1 MVDRSLFTFKWSLEV
16 ARVFVARAVACSS
29 TEITQSSAT
38 KTAFIQSPCYH
49 HYYVI
54 RNAKQSLSDLKIKTD
69 ITGTVL
75 LWCHCHSRRYL
86 SAIKARLSLPS
97 LQTVPLLFLFLVLG
111 VSEVPSGVICY
122 LWGTWVK
129 SHLWNLM
136 KSRSM
141 TSAKA
146 GGLIRYRM
154 FSFMEI

>member
-1 MVDRSLFTFKWSLEV
+1 MHGSINISLFTFKWSLEV
-16 ARVFVARAVACSS
+16 ARVFAAPAVACSSSSS
-29 TEITQSSAT
+29 TEITQSSAA

-75 LWCHCHSRRYL
+75 PWRHCHSRRYL
-86 SAIKARLSLPS
+86 SVMKARLSLPL
-97 LQTVPLLFLFLVLG
+97 LQTVPVLFLLLVLG
-111 VSEVPSGVICY
+111 VSEVQSGLICY
-122 LWGTWVK
+122 LWGTGVK
-129 SHLWNLM
+129 SHLWNLT

-146 GGLIRYRM
+146 GG
-154 FSFMEI
+154 